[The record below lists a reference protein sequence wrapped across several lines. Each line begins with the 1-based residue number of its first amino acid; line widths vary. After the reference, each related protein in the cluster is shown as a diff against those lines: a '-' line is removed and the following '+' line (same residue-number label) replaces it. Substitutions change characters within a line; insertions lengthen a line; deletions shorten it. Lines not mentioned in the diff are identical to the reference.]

1 MQSFTIF
8 LGETLYILMYLRQR
22 RKWQQEVEGSK
33 KPYSSKIFIIPA
45 IADVFTSVLQMIG
58 LNFITGSTFLMFK
71 GSAIIT
77 TMLFSK
83 ILLKK
88 KL

>member
-22 RKWQQEVEGSK
+22 RKWQEVEGSK

-71 GSAIIT
+71 GSAIMT